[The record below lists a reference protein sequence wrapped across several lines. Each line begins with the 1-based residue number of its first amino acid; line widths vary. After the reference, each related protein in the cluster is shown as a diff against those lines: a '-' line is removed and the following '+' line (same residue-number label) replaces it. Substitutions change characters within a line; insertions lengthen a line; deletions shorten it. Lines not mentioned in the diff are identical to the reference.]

1 MTEIPIPAGKKSL
14 APEYIRVDRRPG
26 DDELFKPSHI
36 DSRKYLQSQLDQYR
50 GPLRSQRDRISESV
64 F

>member
-1 MTEIPIPAGKKSL
+1 MTESPIPAGKKSL
-14 APEYIRVDRRPG
+14 APVHICVDRSLG

-36 DSRKYLQSQLDQYR
+36 DFHTHLESQPSQCH
-50 GPLRSQRDRISESV
+50 GPLRSQRDRISELV